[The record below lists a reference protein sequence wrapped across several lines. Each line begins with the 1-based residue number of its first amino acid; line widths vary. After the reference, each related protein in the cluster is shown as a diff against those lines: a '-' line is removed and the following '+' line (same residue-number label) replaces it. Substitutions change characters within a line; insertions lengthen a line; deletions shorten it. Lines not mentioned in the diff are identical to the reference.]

1 VEDELAARGGGV
13 DRLLQAAEAD
23 PALSQAG
30 DGVDQMAQRAAQA
43 VEFPDD
49 QRRVVAKT
57 VLVSMGG
64 CITSA
69 LMGWS
74 AVEVVGAVL
83 GTVSTGA
90 GRGVDTVAT
99 R

>member
-1 VEDELAARGGGV
+1 
-13 DRLLQAAEAD
+13 
-23 PALSQAG
+23 
-30 DGVDQMAQRAAQA
+30 
-43 VEFPDD
+43 
-49 QRRVVAKT
+49 
-57 VLVSMGG
+57 MGG
-64 CITSA
+64 CITFA

-83 GTVSTGA
+83 GTISTGA